1 MTLTINNADEKLL
14 KAVQNIVSLS
24 PKATLE
30 IEQEIP
36 SGETIEALNNPVSCG
51 VFENYEDFKKALQ
64 D

>member
-1 MTLTINNADEKLL
+1 DEKLL
-14 KAVQNIVSLS
+14 KAVQSIVSLS